1 MVTQAAF
8 NMIFGTFGKS
18 LLAICLVFF
27 AFTTIMGW
35 AYFGESNVR
44 YLFGNKGIGI
54 YRITV
59 IIFIIAGS
67 LSKVSFV
74 WRLQD
79 VLNVLMAIPN
89 LIGVLLLSSQVKKV
103 LKDYDNCV
111 EKGLI
116 KYDYIYDK

>member
-1 MVTQAAF
+1 
-8 NMIFGTFGKS
+8 MIFGTFGKS

-79 VLNVLMAIPN
+79 ILNVLMVIPN
-89 LIGVLLLSSQVKKV
+89 LIGVLLLSSQIKKV

>member
-79 VLNVLMAIPN
+79 VLNVL
-89 LIGVLLLSSQVKKV
+89 K
-103 LKDYDNCV
+103 
-111 EKGLI
+111 
-116 KYDYIYDK
+116 